1 MAAARDFTREER
13 VALAATS
20 AFGAVIETGAAVVLT
35 APEAPGSPMLNRIV
49 GLGVGRPATEADID
63 AALAAIGGG
72 VTFYVAVA
80 PGAQPASLPELL
92 GARGLQPVWG
102 WMTFVRDATPPE
114 AAQTSLRLVEV
125 ASADGAADF
134 ARVVRASYGL
144 PEAVEPAIAGAPDA
158 GWLCWVAYDG
168 DEPAGAAGLYVS
180 EGAGYLGFAGT
191 LEQHRGKGAQGALL
205 SERIQRAAALG
216 CDVLVTETGER
227 AEGRASNSYRNILR
241 AGFSEVA
248 VTAHWLGR
256 S

>member
-1 MAAARDFTREER
+1 
-13 VALAATS
+13 
-20 AFGAVIETGAAVVLT
+20 
-35 APEAPGSPMLNRIV
+35 MLNRIV

-63 AALAAIGGG
+63 EALAAIGTG

-80 PGAQPASLPELL
+80 PDAQPASLPDLL
-92 GARGLQPVWG
+92 RDRGLEPGWG
-102 WMTFVRDATPPE
+102 WMSFVRDASPPA

-125 ASADGAADF
+125 SSDEGAADF
-134 ARVVRASYGL
+134 ARIVRTSYGL
-144 PEAVEPAIAGAPDA
+144 PEAVEPAIAGAPAA

-168 DEPAGAAGLYVS
+168 DEPAAAAGLYVS

-191 LEQHRGKGAQGALL
+191 LEEQRGKGAQGALL
-205 SERIQRAAALG
+205 SERILRAAALG
-216 CDVLVTETGER
+216 CDVLVVETGER

-241 AGFSEVA
+241 AGFTEDA

>member
-1 MAAARDFTREER
+1 MAAARDLNREQR

-20 AFGAVIETGAAVVLT
+20 AFGPVIETGGAVVLT
-35 APEAPGSPMLNRIV
+35 VPAAPGSPMLNRIV

-63 AALAAIGGG
+63 EALTAIGTG

-92 GARGLQPVWG
+92 RARGLEPGWG
-102 WMTFVRDATPPE
+102 WMSFVRDSAPMTAP
-114 AAQTSLRLVEV
+114 QTSLRLVEV
-125 ASADGAADF
+125 ATGDEAADF
-134 ARVVRASYGL
+134 ARVVRTSYGL
-144 PEAVEPAIAGAPDA
+144 PSAVEPAIAGAPDS
-158 GWLCWVAYDG
+158 GWMCWVAYDG

-191 LEQHRGKGAQGALL
+191 LEPHRAKGAQSALL
-205 SERIQRAAALG
+205 SERIRRAAQLG

-241 AGFSEVA
+241 AGFSEDA
-248 VTAHWLGR
+248 VTANWLGHR
-256 S
+256 